1 VRREDVARAVADA
14 VLEVPGVAR
23 LSPGSPVEVSTL
35 FAGGK
40 VVGVRLSGDVVEVHI
55 VADRGPLPAVAE
67 QTSIAAKRVLSASGD
82 ARDVLVVVDDVE
94 ESAVDRRA
102 RT

>member
-1 VRREDVARAVADA
+1 MRREDLARAVADA

-23 LSPGSPVEVSTL
+23 LSPGSPVEVATL

-40 VVGVRLSGDVVEVHI
+40 VVGLRLSGDVVEVHV

-67 QTSIAAKRVLSASGD
+67 QAAVAAKRVLSAAGD
-82 ARDVLVVVDDVE
+82 GREVVVVVDDVE